1 MLVQKKKGRMIMS
14 KKLDE
19 IRNNIVNRKN
29 MKAGTKVSINH
40 SHLLSDDERYGNQPT
55 GLSNSNDRG
64 TIRLK
69 STWFPKFLL
78 SIFIFFLTFL
88 IYNSELP
95 VIKQSKETVHYAL
108 TEDLPFAT
116 MHSWYESHFGGSFV
130 SLGFD
135 QAEPND
141 LPGNVLSIPVSGLDE
156 DRITAEGE
164 GIHIEV
170 TAEEA
175 VYSLDKGTVLFAGN
189 KPDTGRTII
198 LQHDDG
204 RKSIYGQL
212 DEIDVFHYQTIPANQ
227 TIGSVRP
234 DELGTSALYFAI
246 QDGSKYLN
254 PLQEILGE

>member
-1 MLVQKKKGRMIMS
+1 MS

-19 IRNNIVNRKN
+19 IRKNIVHRKN
-29 MKAGTKVSINH
+29 MKTGTKISINH
-40 SHLLSDDERYGNQPT
+40 SPLLSDDERYGNQPS
-55 GLSNSNDRG
+55 GLPNSNEPG
-64 TIRLK
+64 TIHLK

-78 SIFIFFLTFL
+78 SVFIFFLTFL
-88 IYNSELP
+88 VYNSELP
-95 VIKQSKETVHYAL
+95 MIKKSKETIHYAL

-116 MHSWYESHFGGSFV
+116 MHSWYESHFGGTFV

-135 QAEPND
+135 QAEPNE
-141 LPGNVLSIPVSGLDE
+141 LSGNVLSIPVSGLDE
-156 DRITAEGE
+156 ERITSTGE

-170 TAEEA
+170 SAEES
-175 VYSLDKGTVLFAGN
+175 VYSLEKGTVLFAGN

-227 TIGSVRP
+227 PIGTVRP

-246 QDGSKYLN
+246 QDGSEYLN
-254 PLQEILGE
+254 PLQEILGDKNEY